1 MRRFLLLLRNEFALF
16 RTAIPA
22 HAVAALQPAVLY
34 LLMTAILVHPTF
46 DMTMARPE
54 TELGGEL
61 AVALEQVSSPI
72 GEPYVRLVTVDWDGG
87 AVDRQV
93 IRVEAP
99 SDGSLARPV
108 AVQHFGPIDS
118 NLVKNFRNRLTAAAL
133 RLWNAE
139 LGPRAVTLEQHPWL
153 PHDAPYYVYFGMA
166 VLPMATFLAAAIIG
180 AMLTAQEFEFRTVV
194 EYRLAPATLGFILGG
209 RLVRLALTGLLSAG
223 VVWLAAGLVTGV
235 WPRDPWLIALILL
248 PVAVVAGCV
257 GMTAALLLRR
267 TIPAFLVGLVGA
279 FAGWIAGGAFG
290 LPASFG
296 ATFER
301 VSRVT
306 PFAHAIELLFPCYFG
321 GRSPGAAVTIG
332 SPVVSALVLFL
343 MAAGMV
349 ALTALVY
356 HRRVRQQA

>member
-34 LLMTAILVHPTF
+34 LLMTTILVHPTF
-46 DMTMARPE
+46 DMNMARPE
-54 TELGGEL
+54 TVLGAEL
-61 AVALEQVSSPI
+61 AAALEQVGSPV
-72 GEPYVRLVTVDWDGG
+72 GEPYVRLAMVDWNGG
-87 AVDRQV
+87 TVDRQV
-93 IRVEAP
+93 IRVEALD
-99 SDGSLARPV
+99 SGSLARPV
-108 AVQHFGPIDS
+108 AVQHFGLIDS

-133 RLWNAE
+133 RLWDAE
-139 LGPRAVTLEQHPWL
+139 LGPRSVTVEQHPWL
-153 PHDAPYYVYFGMA
+153 PHDVPYNVYFGMA

-194 EYRLAPATLGFILGG
+194 EYRLAPATLGLILGG
-209 RLVRLALTGLLSAG
+209 RLVRLALTALLSAG
-223 VVWLAAGLVTGV
+223 VVWLAVGLVTGV
-235 WPRDPWLIALILL
+235 WPRDPWLVVLILL

-279 FAGWIAGGAFG
+279 FAGWIVGGAFG
-290 LPASFG
+290 LPSSFG

-301 VSRVT
+301 VSRLT
-306 PFAHAIELLFPCYFG
+306 PFAHAIELLFPRYFG
-321 GRSPGAAVTIG
+321 DRSSASAVTIG
-332 SPVVSALVLFL
+332 SPVISALVLLL

-349 ALTALVY
+349 ALTAMVY
-356 HRRVRQQA
+356 QRRVRRQE